1 MSSLLAPAVTGYQL
15 RSYQQNAVN
24 RSVEFLTN
32 PRLRGRNGLVVLPTG
47 SGKSLV
53 IAGIATQLNE
63 PVLVFQPSKEIL
75 QQNAEKLRGYG
86 YAPAIWSASLNRK
99 RVGHVT
105 LATIGS
111 VVNHVEAFKHFRY
124 VLIDEAHLVNPK
136 GGMYRDFL
144 AILQNAR
151 VVGLTATPYR
161 LASDSMGAQLR
172 FLTRTRPRIFHDVV
186 YYLNVAPLFRAG
198 FLAKLTYHEPQVVD
212 TTKVRLNSTGADFD
226 DRALQQ
232 HFSEIGFGSR
242 LHALVEHL
250 LATGHKSILVFTRF
264 LDESQA
270 LAAAIPGA
278 AVVSAETPADK
289 RAQILWSFKKG
300 LLRVV
305 ANVGVLT
312 TGFDYPELTT
322 VVLARPTMSLSLYYQ
337 MVGRVIRPHPSKPTA
352 HVVDLV
358 GLKKRFGPIEQL
370 WMQPGGKNGEQWVV
384 VTGEQRDRVLTNVHF
399 GLPRNFSR

>member
-1 MSSLLAPAVTGYQL
+1 VSALLAPAVPGYVL

-32 PRLRGRNGLVVLPTG
+32 PRLRGRNGLLVIPTG
-47 SGKSLV
+47 AGKSLV
-53 IAGIATQLNE
+53 IAGIAARLDA

-99 RVGHVT
+99 RVGQIT

-111 VVNHVEAFKHFRY
+111 VMNHVEAFKHFKY

-144 AILQNAR
+144 AVLEGAR
-151 VVGLTATPYR
+151 VIGLTATPYR

-172 FLTRTRPRIFHDVV
+172 FLTRTRPRIFTDVV
-186 YYLNVAPLFRAG
+186 YYLNLAPLFRAG
-198 FLAKLTYHEPQVVD
+198 FLAPLAYHEPQVVD

-232 HFSEIGFGSR
+232 HFTEIGFVSR
-242 LHALVEHL
+242 LHAIVEHL
-250 LATGHKSILVFTRF
+250 LATGHKSVLVFTRF
-264 LDESQA
+264 LEESEA

-289 RAQILWSFKKG
+289 RAQILWAFKKG

-305 ANVGVLT
+305 ANVGVLSV
-312 TGFDYPELTT
+312 GFDYPELTT
-322 VVLARPTMSLSLYYQ
+322 VVLARPTMSLALYYQ
-337 MVGRVIRPHPSKPTA
+337 QVGRVIRPHPSKPTA

-370 WMQPGGKNGEQWVV
+370 WMQPGGKTGDQWVI

>member
-1 MSSLLAPAVTGYQL
+1 MSSLLAPAVSGYTL

-24 RSVEFLTN
+24 RSVEFLRN

-144 AILQNAR
+144 AVLEHAR
-151 VVGLTATPYR
+151 VIGLTATPYR
-161 LASDSMGAQLR
+161 LASDSLGAQLR
-172 FLTRTRPRIFHDVV
+172 FLTRTRPRIFTDVV

-198 FLAKLTYHEPQVVD
+198 FLAPLTYHEPQVID

-232 HFSEIGFGSR
+232 HFTEIGFVSR
-242 LHALVEHL
+242 LHAIVEHL

-337 MVGRVIRPHPSKPTA
+337 MVGRCIRPHPSKPTA

-370 WMQPGGKNGEQWVV
+370 WMQPGGKTGEQWVI